1 MKFLIAGT
9 GGVGGYFGAKLSA
22 AGNDVWFL
30 ARGKH
35 LDAMRKNGLH
45 VRSTNGTFDV
55 SPSRI
60 IAHPNEADRPDVV
73 LFCVKSYDTENTAT
87 QILESPAR
95 ASIILSLQNGIDN
108 EDRLRALLPEAV
120 IIGGVAYISARIDT
134 PGSIVETGGFQRIV
148 FGAFDPAQSR
158 LLDPLNACFAEAQ
171 IRADLTSD
179 IRKELWK
186 KFIFISAMSAVS
198 SLTRLT
204 QGEILDVEETRM
216 LVFNAMKEA
225 EAVGIASGIALEP
238 LEKEAVFASMARFSR
253 GTRASMAFDLVNKK
267 PMEIDALSGTVIKLG
282 ARLGVPTPIH
292 HTMYAALIPHHL
304 LALQPSVPDA
314 TSTETTA
321 SSSHP
326 IT

>member
-9 GGVGGYFGAKLSA
+9 GGVGGFFGAKLSA

-45 VRSTNGTFDV
+45 VRSTKGTFDV
-55 SPSRI
+55 GPERI
-60 IAHPNEADRPDVV
+60 VAHPSEAGTPDVV
-73 LFCVKSYDTENTAT
+73 LFCVKSYDNDTTAAQLRQST
-87 QILESPAR
+87 AR
-95 ASIILSLQNGIDN
+95 SSMILSLQNGIDN
-108 EDRLRALLPEAV
+108 EDALGSLLPEATIV
-120 IIGGVAYISARIDT
+120 GGVAYISARIDE
-134 PGSIVETGGFQRIV
+134 PGSIIETGGFQRIV
-148 FGAFDPAQSR
+148 FGAFDPSAAS
-158 LLDPLNACFAEAQ
+158 LLDPLDACFAHAQ
-171 IRADLTSD
+171 IRADRTDD

-186 KFIFISAMSAVS
+186 KFVFISSMSAVS
-198 SLTRLT
+198 ALTRIT

-238 LEKEAVFASMARFSR
+238 LVKEQVFESMARFSR

-267 PMEIDALSGTVIKLG
+267 PMELDALSGTVVRLG

-292 HTMYAALIPHHL
+292 ATLYAALLPHHL
-304 LALQPSVPDA
+304 FAIQP
-314 TSTETTA
+314 TA
-321 SSSHP
+321 
-326 IT
+326 

>member
-45 VRSTNGTFDV
+45 VRSTHGTFDV
-55 SPSRI
+55 APERI
-60 IAHPNEADRPDVV
+60 IAHPREADRPDVV
-73 LFCVKSYDTENTAT
+73 LFCVKSYDNEAAAAR
-87 QILESPAR
+87 LLDSPAR
-95 ASIILSLQNGIDN
+95 SSMILSLQNGIDN
-108 EDRLRALLPEAV
+108 EDTLGRLLPESV
-120 IIGGVAYISARIDT
+120 IVGGVAYISARIDA

-148 FGAFDPAQSR
+148 FGTFDPAQAS
-158 LLDPLNACFAEAQ
+158 LLEPLSACFAHAQ
-171 IRADLTSD
+171 IRADCTD
-179 IRKELWK
+179 TIRTELWK

-204 QGEILDVEETRM
+204 QGEILDVEESRM

-225 EAVGIASGIALEP
+225 EAVGVGAGIALEP
-238 LEKEAVFASMARFSR
+238 LEKEKVFESMARFSR

-267 PMEIDALSGTVIKLG
+267 PMELDALSGAVVRLG

-292 HTMYAALIPHHL
+292 ATMYAALLPHHL
-304 LALQPSVPDA
+304 LALQSAASQDSA
-314 TSTETTA
+314 AASTTIHTL
-321 SSSHP
+321 
-326 IT
+326 